1 MWELCLLRT
10 LAGTHGVPARVSLQG
25 WTHHS
30 IHLREM
36 SAGSKIFTH
45 QFTGNTAG
53 FSGERNKCLK
63 VERNPFPD
71 FLGPTMMWPWDGG
84 LAHTASG
91 KVLGRPADAHK
102 DINVHLWVL
111 HVCILS
117 TYVCILSTYVCMC
130 TCITDICIYI
140 FMQSS
145 MESILP
151 FC

>member
-1 MWELCLLRT
+1 MWEPCLLRT
-10 LAGTHGVPARVSLQG
+10 LTGTHGVPARVSLQG

-36 SAGSKIFTH
+36 SAGSKIFTR
-45 QFTGNTAG
+45 QLTGNTAG

-71 FLGPTMMWPWDGG
+71 FPGPMMMWPWGGG

-102 DINVHLWVL
+102 GHKCAYMCYMYVYYL
-111 HVCILS
+111 CM
-117 TYVCILSTYVCMC
+117 YVCAHVLLT
-130 TCITDICIYI
+130 CIYI